1 MKNKDIL
8 LAVCGSVSFYKAY
21 EILSL
26 LKKEGANVRVMLSD
40 GALKFTNLISFEAL
54 CDKKVLSSVSENW
67 QSGLDHIS
75 YSKNDLIII
84 APASANTI
92 NKISCGIADNVFLET
107 ILASTCPKL
116 LAPAA
121 NHNMLENFATKKSL
135 EILSQNGYEICEPIS
150 KTLACR
156 DIGKGALADPKIIV
170 EMAKRVLGKDEFY
183 IGKKVIITSGPTT
196 EKIDD
201 VRGITNFSSGKMAK
215 SLADAFYY
223 LGSEVIFISSKE
235 FETPYKFIKFENSNE
250 LLAILNSQNTDK
262 NDILIMCAAISDYI
276 PKTKFNGKMKKNE
289 NGMNLELILNTD
301 ILKNTNLKCKK
312 IGFKM
317 EMDKNTAIQN
327 AKNMLIDKNLDAVCL
342 NILDENIKFGSD
354 ETYIDFI
361 TKESCKTTEFTDKLS
376 AAKKIAEFIK
386 TL

>member
-1 MKNKDIL
+1 MKNKNIL

-54 CDKKVLSSVSENW
+54 CDKQVLSSISENW
-67 QSGLDHIS
+67 QSGINHIN

-121 NHNMLENFATKKSL
+121 NHNMLENFTTKKSL
-135 EILSQNGYEICEPIS
+135 EILSQNGYEICEPVS
-150 KTLACR
+150 KTLACK
-156 DIGKGALADPKIIV
+156 DFGKGALADPKTIV
-170 EMAKRVLGKDEFY
+170 EAAKRVLGKDEFY
-183 IGKKVIITSGPTT
+183 IGKKIIITGGPTT

-215 SLADAFYY
+215 ALADAFYY

-250 LLAILNSQNTDK
+250 LLEILNLQKVTD
-262 NDILIMCAAISDYI
+262 NDLLIMCAAISDYV
-276 PKTKFNGKMKKNE
+276 PKNKFNGKMKKNE
-289 NGMNLELILNTD
+289 NGINLELILNKD
-301 ILKNTNLKCKK
+301 ILKNINLKCKK

-317 EMDKNTAIQN
+317 EMDKKTAVQN
-327 AKNMLIDKNLDAVCL
+327 AKNMLIDKNLNAVCL

-361 TKESCKTTEFTDKLS
+361 TKESYKTTEFTDKLS
-376 AAKKIAEFIK
+376 AAKQIAEFIK